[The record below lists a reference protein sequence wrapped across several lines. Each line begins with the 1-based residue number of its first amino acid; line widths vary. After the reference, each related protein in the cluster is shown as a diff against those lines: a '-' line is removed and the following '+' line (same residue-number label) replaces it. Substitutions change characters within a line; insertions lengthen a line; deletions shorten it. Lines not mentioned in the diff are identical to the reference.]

1 MIRNLMINFLKTAS
15 KVKEKEVKA
24 VIFSFLFV
32 VVLMSAYYIL
42 RPVRDAMA
50 SDWTDAEVSWLWT
63 LNFFISTAIV
73 ALYGVMVS
81 KFRFRLLVPTMY
93 GIFAISFI
101 IFYALGSVFEDRTVI
116 DKSFYVWV
124 SVFSLFHI
132 SVFWTFMSEL
142 FSKEQSGRLFGII
155 AVGASVGGLI
165 GPSITAFFSVSLG
178 IDNLMLIASMML
190 FIPIPIIFYLQSLK
204 AKELNNEALD
214 IPVSNQSIGG
224 NPLAGFKIFFS
235 NPYLLSIGLFIF
247 LYTGISSFVYF
258 ELKNLLSDFS
268 RPERSVIWAQMDLAV
283 NILAIS
289 TGLFA
294 TSRIVTKFGMP
305 VTIAMVPIMICIGL
319 LVLAISP
326 LLGVVVVL
334 QVIRRAGNYAVT
346 RPAREMLFTLVNQET
361 RFKAKPVIDIV
372 AYRGGD
378 MLTAW
383 LFTGL
388 TQGLGLGLAAVAA
401 VGAGIASL
409 WALSVF
415 ILENGLSAMNLNLK
429 TYRIERPACNH
440 KVACRICLRHRNTNQ
455 FNLSINF
462 TNN

>member
-1 MIRNLMINFLKTAS
+1 MIRNLIINFLQNAS
-15 KVKEKEVKA
+15 KIKEQEIKA

-178 IDNLMLIASMML
+178 TDNLMLIASMML
-190 FIPIPIIFYLQSLK
+190 LIPIPIIFYLQSLK
-204 AKELNNEALD
+204 SKELHNEVLD
-214 IPVSNQSIGG
+214 IPGSNQSIGG
-224 NPLAGFKIFFS
+224 NPLAGFKMFFS

-268 RPERSVIWAQMDLAV
+268 RSERSVIWAQMDLAV

-294 TSRIVTKFGMP
+294 TGRIVTKFGMP
-305 VTIAMVPIMICIGL
+305 ATIAMVPIMICIGL

-409 WALSVF
+409 WALVGIYLGKWF
-415 ILENGLSAMNLNLK
+415 
-429 TYRIERPACNH
+429 ERNEP
-440 KVACRICLRHRNTNQ
+440 
-455 FNLSINF
+455 
-462 TNN
+462 

>member
-1 MIRNLMINFLKTAS
+1 MNPINKFLKTAS
-15 KVKEKEVKA
+15 RIEEREIKA

-63 LNFFISTAIV
+63 INFFISTAIV
-73 ALYGVMVS
+73 ALYGLMVS
-81 KFRFRLLVPTMY
+81 KFRFRLLVPVMY
-93 GIFAISFI
+93 GIFAGSFV
-101 IFYALGSVFEDRTVI
+101 IFYFLASISDDRTII
-116 DKSFYVWV
+116 DKAFYVWV

-132 SVFWTFMSEL
+132 SVFWSFMSEL

-178 IDNLMLIASMML
+178 TDNLMLIASMML
-190 FIPIPIIFYLQSLK
+190 LIPIPIIFYLQTLK
-204 AKELNNEALD
+204 VTDLNNEELD
-214 IPVSNQSIGG
+214 LTTPNQSIGG
-224 NPLAGFKIFFS
+224 SPFAGFKMFFS

-258 ELKNLLSDFS
+258 ELKNLLSDLS
-268 RPERSVIWAQMDLAV
+268 RSERSVIWAQMDLAV

-289 TGLFA
+289 AGLFA
-294 TSRIVTKFGMP
+294 TGRIVTRFGMP
-305 VTIAMVPIMICIGL
+305 LTIALVPVMICIGL

-326 LLGVVVVL
+326 FLGVVVML
-334 QVIRRAGNYAVT
+334 QIIRRAGNYAVT
-346 RPAREMLFTLVNQET
+346 RPAREMLFTLVDQET

-378 MLTAW
+378 MLMAW

-401 VGAGIASL
+401 FGAGMAALWSL
-409 WALSVF
+409 VGIYLGRWF
-415 ILENGLSAMNLNLK
+415 
-429 TYRIERPACNH
+429 ERD
-440 KVACRICLRHRNTNQ
+440 NTETKDYVTSKN
-455 FNLSINF
+455 S
-462 TNN
+462 TE

>member
-1 MIRNLMINFLKTAS
+1 MIKNLMINFLKTAS

-93 GIFAISFI
+93 GIFAVSFI

-178 IDNLMLIASMML
+178 TDNLMLIASMML

-214 IPVSNQSIGG
+214 IPISNQSIGG
-224 NPLAGFKIFFS
+224 NPLAGFKMFFS

-305 VTIAMVPIMICIGL
+305 ITIAMVPIMICIGL

-409 WALSVF
+409 WALVGIYLGKRF
-415 ILENGLSAMNLNLK
+415 
-429 TYRIERPACNH
+429 ERNEP
-440 KVACRICLRHRNTNQ
+440 
-455 FNLSINF
+455 
-462 TNN
+462 

>member
-1 MIRNLMINFLKTAS
+1 MNRFLKSAS
-15 KVKEKEVKA
+15 MVKEHEVRA

-32 VVLMSAYYIL
+32 VLLMSAYYIL

-63 LNFFISTAIV
+63 MNFFISTAIV
-73 ALYGVMVS
+73 ALYGIMVS

-93 GIFAISFI
+93 GIFAVSFV
-101 IFYALGSVFEDRTVI
+101 IFYTLGSISEDRALI
-116 DKSFYVWV
+116 DKAFYVWV
-124 SVFSLFHI
+124 SVFSLFNI
-132 SVFWTFMSEL
+132 SIFWSFMSEL

-178 IDNLMLIASMML
+178 IDKLMLIASMML
-190 FIPIPIIFYLQSLK
+190 LIPIPIIFHLQSLMVK
-204 AKELNNEALD
+204 DLNNEKLD
-214 IPVSNQSIGG
+214 SATINQSIGG
-224 NPLAGFKIFFS
+224 NPFAGFKMFFS

-294 TSRIVTKFGMP
+294 TGRIVTKFGMP
-305 VTIAMVPIMICIGL
+305 ATIAMVPVMICIGL

-326 LLGVVVVL
+326 LLGVVVML
-334 QVIRRAGNYAVT
+334 QIIRRSGNYAVT
-346 RPAREMLFTLVNQET
+346 RPAREMLFTLVDQET

-378 MLTAW
+378 MLMAW

-388 TQGLGLGLAAVAA
+388 TQGLGLGLAAVAG
-401 VGAGIASL
+401 VGAGIAALWSL
-409 WALSVF
+409 VGIYLGRWFERDSTE
-415 ILENGLSAMNLNLK
+415 LED
-429 TYRIERPACNH
+429 
-440 KVACRICLRHRNTNQ
+440 
-455 FNLSINF
+455 SI
-462 TNN
+462 T

>member
-1 MIRNLMINFLKTAS
+1 
-15 KVKEKEVKA
+15 
-24 VIFSFLFV
+24 
-32 VVLMSAYYIL
+32 MSAYYIL

-63 LNFFISTAIV
+63 LNFFISTVIV
-73 ALYGVMVS
+73 ALYGIMVS
-81 KFRFRLLVPTMY
+81 KFRFRLLVPAMY
-93 GIFAISFI
+93 GIFAGSFI
-101 IFYALGSVFEDRTVI
+101 IFYVLGSIYEDRILI
-116 DKSFYVWV
+116 DKAFYVWV

-132 SVFWTFMSEL
+132 SVFWSFMSEL
-142 FSKEQSGRLFGII
+142 FSKEQSSRLFGVI

-165 GPSITAFFSVSLG
+165 GPSITAIFSVSLG
-178 IDNLMLIASMML
+178 TDKLMLIASTML
-190 FIPIPIIFYLQSLK
+190 LIPIPIIFFLQSLK
-204 AKELNNEALD
+204 TKELNNEVLNTP
-214 IPVSNQSIGG
+214 ISNQSIGG
-224 NPLAGFKIFFS
+224 NPLAGFKMFFS
-235 NPYLLSIGLFIF
+235 NPYLLSIGVFIL

-294 TSRIVTKFGMP
+294 TGRIVTRFGMP
-305 VTIAMVPIMICIGL
+305 ATIAMVPIIICIGL

-326 LLGVVVVL
+326 LLGVVMIL
-334 QVIRRAGNYAVT
+334 QIVRRAGNYAVT

-378 MLTAW
+378 MITAW

-401 VGAGIASL
+401 IGAGIAGL
-409 WALSVF
+409 WTLVGIYLGRWFERDNDNFKNS
-415 ILENGLSAMNLNLK
+415 K
-429 TYRIERPACNH
+429 T
-440 KVACRICLRHRNTNQ
+440 
-455 FNLSINF
+455 
-462 TNN
+462 

>member
-1 MIRNLMINFLKTAS
+1 MLERLSIIKRGGKMIKNLMINFLKTAS

-73 ALYGVMVS
+73 ALYGAMVS

-142 FSKEQSGRLFGII
+142 FSKEQAGRLFGII

-165 GPSITAFFSVSLG
+165 GPSITAFFSVFLG

-190 FIPIPIIFYLQSLK
+190 FILIPIIFYLQSLK

-305 VTIAMVPIMICIGL
+305 ITIAMVPIMICIGL

-334 QVIRRAGNYAVT
+334 QIIRRAGNYAVT

-409 WALSVF
+409 WALVGIYLGKWF
-415 ILENGLSAMNLNLK
+415 
-429 TYRIERPACNH
+429 ERDG
-440 KVACRICLRHRNTNQ
+440 T
-455 FNLSINF
+455 
-462 TNN
+462 

>member
-1 MIRNLMINFLKTAS
+1 MIRNLIINFFKTAS
-15 KVKEKEVKA
+15 KVKEQEIKA

-63 LNFFISTAIV
+63 INFFISTAIV
-73 ALYGVMVS
+73 ALYGSMVS
-81 KFRFRLLVPTMY
+81 KFRFRLLVPAMY

-101 IFYALGSVFEDRTVI
+101 IFYALGSVFEDRTLI

-178 IDNLMLIASMML
+178 ANNLMLIASMML
-190 FIPIPIIFYLQSLK
+190 LIPIPIIFYLQSLK
-204 AKELNNEALD
+204 SKELNNEVLD
-214 IPVSNQSIGG
+214 IPDSNQSIGG
-224 NPLAGFKIFFS
+224 NPLAGFKMFFS

-268 RPERSVIWAQMDLAV
+268 RSERSVIWAQMDLAV

-294 TSRIVTKFGMP
+294 TGRIVTKFGMP
-305 VTIAMVPIMICIGL
+305 ATIAMVPIMICIGL

-326 LLGVVVVL
+326 LLGVVMVL
-334 QVIRRAGNYAVT
+334 QIIRRAGNYAVT

-388 TQGLGLGLAAVAA
+388 TQGLGLGLASVAA

-409 WALSVF
+409 WALVGIYLGKWFDRYES
-415 ILENGLSAMNLNLK
+415 
-429 TYRIERPACNH
+429 
-440 KVACRICLRHRNTNQ
+440 
-455 FNLSINF
+455 
-462 TNN
+462 

>member
-1 MIRNLMINFLKTAS
+1 MNLINKFLKTAS
-15 KVKEKEVKA
+15 RIEEREIKA

-63 LNFFISTAIV
+63 INFFISTAIV
-73 ALYGVMVS
+73 ALYGLMVS
-81 KFRFRLLVPTMY
+81 KFRFRLLVPVMY
-93 GIFAISFI
+93 GIFAGSFV
-101 IFYALGSVFEDRTVI
+101 IFYFLASISDDRTII
-116 DKSFYVWV
+116 DKAFYVWV

-132 SVFWTFMSEL
+132 SVFWSFMSEL

-178 IDNLMLIASMML
+178 TDNLMLIASMML
-190 FIPIPIIFYLQSLK
+190 LIPIPIIFYLQTLK
-204 AKELNNEALD
+204 VIDLNNEELD
-214 IPVSNQSIGG
+214 LTTPNQSIGG
-224 NPLAGFKIFFS
+224 SPFAGFKMFFS

-258 ELKNLLSDFS
+258 ELKNLLSDLS
-268 RPERSVIWAQMDLAV
+268 RSERSVIWAQMDLAV

-289 TGLFA
+289 AGLFA
-294 TSRIVTKFGMP
+294 TSRIVTRFGMP
-305 VTIAMVPIMICIGL
+305 LTIALVPVMICIGL

-326 LLGVVVVL
+326 FLGVVVML
-334 QVIRRAGNYAVT
+334 QIIRRAGNYAVT
-346 RPAREMLFTLVNQET
+346 RPAREMLFTLVDQET

-378 MLTAW
+378 MLMAW

-401 VGAGIASL
+401 FGAGMAALWSL
-409 WALSVF
+409 VGIYLGRWF
-415 ILENGLSAMNLNLK
+415 
-429 TYRIERPACNH
+429 ERD
-440 KVACRICLRHRNTNQ
+440 NTEPKDYVTSKN
-455 FNLSINF
+455 S
-462 TNN
+462 TE

>member
-1 MIRNLMINFLKTAS
+1 MIRNIILNFLKTAS
-15 KVKEKEVKA
+15 KIKEREVKA
-24 VIFSFLFV
+24 VVFSFLFV

-63 LNFFISTAIV
+63 LNFFISTVIV
-73 ALYGVMVS
+73 ALYGIMVS
-81 KFRFRLLVPTMY
+81 KFRFRLLVPAMY
-93 GIFAISFI
+93 GIFAGSFI
-101 IFYALGSVFEDRTVI
+101 IFYVLGSIYEDRILI
-116 DKSFYVWV
+116 DKAFYVWV

-132 SVFWTFMSEL
+132 SVFWSFMSEL
-142 FSKEQSGRLFGII
+142 FSKEQSSRLFGVI

-165 GPSITAFFSVSLG
+165 GPSITAIFSVSLG
-178 IDNLMLIASMML
+178 TDKLMLIASTML
-190 FIPIPIIFYLQSLK
+190 LIPIPIIFFLQSLK
-204 AKELNNEALD
+204 TKELNNEVL
-214 IPVSNQSIGG
+214 ITPISNQSIGG
-224 NPLAGFKIFFS
+224 NPLAGFKMFFS
-235 NPYLLSIGLFIF
+235 NPYLLSIGVFIL

-258 ELKNLLSDFS
+258 ELKNLLSDLS

-294 TSRIVTKFGMP
+294 TGRIVTRFGMP
-305 VTIAMVPIMICIGL
+305 ATIAMVPIIICIGL
-319 LVLAISP
+319 LILAISP
-326 LLGVVVVL
+326 LLGVVMIL
-334 QVIRRAGNYAVT
+334 QIVRRAGNYAVT

-378 MLTAW
+378 MITAW

-401 VGAGIASL
+401 IGAGIAGL
-409 WALSVF
+409 WTLVGIYLGRWFERDNDNFKNS
-415 ILENGLSAMNLNLK
+415 K
-429 TYRIERPACNH
+429 T
-440 KVACRICLRHRNTNQ
+440 
-455 FNLSINF
+455 
-462 TNN
+462 

>member
-93 GIFAISFI
+93 GIFAVSFI

-165 GPSITAFFSVSLG
+165 GPSVTAFFSVSLG
-178 IDNLMLIASMML
+178 TDNLMLIASMML

-214 IPVSNQSIGG
+214 IPISNQSIGG
-224 NPLAGFKIFFS
+224 NPLAGFKMFFS

-305 VTIAMVPIMICIGL
+305 ITIAMVPIMICIGL

-409 WALSVF
+409 WALVGIYLGKRF
-415 ILENGLSAMNLNLK
+415 
-429 TYRIERPACNH
+429 ERNEP
-440 KVACRICLRHRNTNQ
+440 
-455 FNLSINF
+455 
-462 TNN
+462 

>member
-1 MIRNLMINFLKTAS
+1 MNPINKFLKTAS
-15 KVKEKEVKA
+15 RIEEREIKA

-63 LNFFISTAIV
+63 INFFISTAIV
-73 ALYGVMVS
+73 ALYGLMVS
-81 KFRFRLLVPTMY
+81 KFRFKLLVPVMY
-93 GIFAISFI
+93 GIFAGSFV
-101 IFYALGSVFEDRTVI
+101 IFYFLASISDDRTII
-116 DKSFYVWV
+116 DKAFYVWV

-132 SVFWTFMSEL
+132 SVFWSFMSEL

-178 IDNLMLIASMML
+178 TDNLMLIASMML
-190 FIPIPIIFYLQSLK
+190 LIPIPIIFYLQKLK
-204 AKELNNEALD
+204 VTDLNNEELD
-214 IPVSNQSIGG
+214 LTTPNQSIGG
-224 NPLAGFKIFFS
+224 SPFAGFKMFFS

-258 ELKNLLSDFS
+258 ELKNLLSDLS
-268 RPERSVIWAQMDLAV
+268 RSERSVIWAQMDLAV

-289 TGLFA
+289 AGLFA
-294 TSRIVTKFGMP
+294 TGRIVTRFGMP
-305 VTIAMVPIMICIGL
+305 LTIALVPVMICIGL

-326 LLGVVVVL
+326 FLGVVVML
-334 QVIRRAGNYAVT
+334 QIIRRAGNYAVT
-346 RPAREMLFTLVNQET
+346 RPAREMLFTLVDQET

-378 MLTAW
+378 MLMAW

-401 VGAGIASL
+401 FGAGMAALWSL
-409 WALSVF
+409 VGIYLGRWF
-415 ILENGLSAMNLNLK
+415 
-429 TYRIERPACNH
+429 ERD
-440 KVACRICLRHRNTNQ
+440 NTEPKDYVTSKN
-455 FNLSINF
+455 S
-462 TNN
+462 TE

>member
-1 MIRNLMINFLKTAS
+1 MIKNLMINFLKTAS

-81 KFRFRLLVPTMY
+81 KFRFRLLVQTMY

-178 IDNLMLIASMML
+178 TDNLMLIASMML

-214 IPVSNQSIGG
+214 IPISNQSIGG

-409 WALSVF
+409 WALVGIYLGKWF
-415 ILENGLSAMNLNLK
+415 
-429 TYRIERPACNH
+429 ERNEP
-440 KVACRICLRHRNTNQ
+440 
-455 FNLSINF
+455 
-462 TNN
+462 

>member
-1 MIRNLMINFLKTAS
+1 MINFLKTAS

-50 SDWTDAEVSWLWT
+50 SDWSDAEVSWLWT

-73 ALYGVMVS
+73 ALYGSMVS

-101 IFYALGSVFEDRTVI
+101 IFYALGSVFEDRTLI

-178 IDNLMLIASMML
+178 ADNLMLIASMML
-190 FIPIPIIFYLQSLK
+190 LIPIPIIFYLQSLK
-204 AKELNNEALD
+204 SKELNNEVLD
-214 IPVSNQSIGG
+214 IPDSNQSIGG
-224 NPLAGFKIFFS
+224 NPLAGFKMFFS

-268 RPERSVIWAQMDLAV
+268 RSERSVIWAQMDLAV

-294 TSRIVTKFGMP
+294 TGRIVTKFGMP
-305 VTIAMVPIMICIGL
+305 ATIAMVPIMICIGL

-326 LLGVVVVL
+326 LLGVVMVL
-334 QVIRRAGNYAVT
+334 QIIRRAGNYAVT

-401 VGAGIASL
+401 VGAGIASV
-409 WALSVF
+409 WALVGIYLGKWF
-415 ILENGLSAMNLNLK
+415 DRYE
-429 TYRIERPACNH
+429 T
-440 KVACRICLRHRNTNQ
+440 
-455 FNLSINF
+455 
-462 TNN
+462 

>member
-1 MIRNLMINFLKTAS
+1 MIRNIILNFLKTAS
-15 KVKEKEVKA
+15 KIKEREVKA
-24 VIFSFLFV
+24 VVFSFLFV
-32 VVLMSAYYIL
+32 VILMSAYYIL

-63 LNFFISTAIV
+63 LNFFISTVIV
-73 ALYGVMVS
+73 ALYGIMVS
-81 KFRFRLLVPTMY
+81 KLRFRLLVPAMY
-93 GIFAISFI
+93 GIFAGSFI
-101 IFYALGSVFEDRTVI
+101 IFYVLGSIYEDRILI
-116 DKSFYVWV
+116 DKAFYVWV

-132 SVFWTFMSEL
+132 SVFWSFMSEL
-142 FSKEQSGRLFGII
+142 FSKEQSSRLFGVI

-165 GPSITAFFSVSLG
+165 GPSITTIFSVSLG
-178 IDNLMLIASMML
+178 TDKLMLIASTML
-190 FIPIPIIFYLQSLK
+190 LIPIPIIFFLQSLK
-204 AKELNNEALD
+204 TKELNNEVLNTP
-214 IPVSNQSIGG
+214 ISNQSIGG
-224 NPLAGFKIFFS
+224 NPLAGFKMFFS
-235 NPYLLSIGLFIF
+235 NPYLLSIGVFIL

-294 TSRIVTKFGMP
+294 TGRIVTRFGMP
-305 VTIAMVPIMICIGL
+305 ATIAMVPIIICIGL
-319 LVLAISP
+319 LILAISP
-326 LLGVVVVL
+326 LLGVVMIL
-334 QVIRRAGNYAVT
+334 QIVRRAGNYAVT

-378 MLTAW
+378 MITAW

-401 VGAGIASL
+401 IGAGIAGL
-409 WALSVF
+409 WTLVGIYLGRWFERDNDNFKNS
-415 ILENGLSAMNLNLK
+415 K
-429 TYRIERPACNH
+429 T
-440 KVACRICLRHRNTNQ
+440 
-455 FNLSINF
+455 
-462 TNN
+462 